1 MILLLSFLSIFVKVI
16 LTFDESNIIKKRIIY
31 ENKKIVRF

>member
-16 LTFDESNIIKKRIIY
+16 LTFDESNTIKKRIIY
-31 ENKKIVRF
+31 ENKKVIRF